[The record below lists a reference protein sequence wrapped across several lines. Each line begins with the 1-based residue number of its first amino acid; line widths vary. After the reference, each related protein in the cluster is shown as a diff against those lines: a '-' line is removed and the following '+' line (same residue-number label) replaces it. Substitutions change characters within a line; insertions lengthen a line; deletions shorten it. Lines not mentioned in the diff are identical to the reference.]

1 MAERKIRIAI
11 LDDHQIV
18 IDGLKLLLENQKQF
32 SIVGE
37 FTRGQTMFDHLEKIN
52 PDILITDILMPEMD
66 GLEVALRMR
75 DQFPAIRV
83 LALSMNGEG
92 NLADNMIEQ
101 AQVAGYIL
109 KTSNKTELTQAIESI
124 FRGETYF
131 AKEILEELRQF
142 KRMKEENEAMN
153 LTLREV
159 EIIQCIAADLTNKQI
174 ADKLFISERTVE
186 THRKNIFRK
195 TNIHSA
201 VGLVDFARKR
211 KLI

>member
-18 IDGLKLLLENQKQF
+18 IDGLKLLLENQKHF

-37 FTRGQTMFDHLEKIN
+37 FTRGQTMFDQLEKIN